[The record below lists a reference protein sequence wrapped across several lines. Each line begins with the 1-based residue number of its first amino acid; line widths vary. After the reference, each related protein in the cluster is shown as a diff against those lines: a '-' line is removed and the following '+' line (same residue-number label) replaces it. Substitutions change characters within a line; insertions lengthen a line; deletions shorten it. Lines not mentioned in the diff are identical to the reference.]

1 MTENRVLTD
10 LEALHIIR
18 AMGGLIKALAKF
30 TSHKTECGA
39 YFSKS
44 GLPCDCGLDALL
56 KNVKEMPL

>member
-1 MTENRVLTD
+1 MNENIALTD
-10 LEALHIIR
+10 SEKLHIIR
-18 AMGGLIKALAKF
+18 SMGVFIKALAKF

-56 KNVKEMPL
+56 KRVKGMPL